1 MNLTPQEFERMEYL
15 LGKSRLSYLTK
26 KEESIL
32 RSLIA
37 KENSSAENSS
47 LDDLIKLGLIL
58 VGLYILSKALSE
70 K

>member
-1 MNLTPQEFERMEYL
+1 MNLTPQEFEKMEYL

-37 KENSSAENSS
+37 KENSSAEDSS
-47 LDDLIKLGLIL
+47 LDELIKLGLFL

>member
-1 MNLTPQEFERMEYL
+1 MNLTPQDVERMEYL

-32 RSLIA
+32 RDLIV
-37 KENSSAENSS
+37 KENPSAKDNS
-47 LDDLIKLGLIL
+47 LDELIKLGLIL
-58 VGLYILSKALSE
+58 VGLYVLSKALGE

>member
-1 MNLTPQEFERMEYL
+1 MNLTPQEYERMEYL

-47 LDDLIKLGLIL
+47 LDDLIQLGLAL
-58 VGLYILSKALSE
+58 VGLHILSKALSE

>member
-1 MNLTPQEFERMEYL
+1 MNLTTQEFERMEYL

-47 LDDLIKLGLIL
+47 LDDLIQLGLIL